1 MEEKSLYDISWKVS
15 EEEYRADPA
24 YSYSTIAR
32 FNREGFNNLDKLF
45 DKLETPS
52 LLFGSLVDT
61 LLTDGQE
68 EFDRRFEVA
77 DFPVLS
83 DALIQITRSLFN
95 SFNTQYRSINDI
107 PDNII
112 AEIGEQNNYYANAK
126 YASYRIRKIREECAE
141 YYNLLFLSTD
151 KTLVSTTDYQD
162 ALKCVD
168 TLKNNPSTKWYFE
181 DNNPFD
187 DVQRFYQLKFKGEFE
202 GIPLRCMADLLILD
216 AKNKVIIPCDLKTSS
231 KKEWDF
237 YKSFIEYNYFIQS
250 QLYWYIIRQ
259 NLDKDPIFKDYKLLD
274 YRFIVINRYNLK
286 PLVWEYE
293 NTQCAVDINYGNN
306 KYYCKNWR
314 SIVKE
319 LNYYLTDRADY
330 PIDIKSNEP
339 NSLIKWLTKD

>member
-77 DFPVLS
+77 DFPPLS
-83 DALIQITRSLFN
+83 DTLVQITRYLFN
-95 SFNTQYRSINDI
+95 NFGNKYRDIKSI
-107 PDNII
+107 PDNIV
-112 AEIGEQNNYYANAK
+112 AQIGEENNYYANSK
-126 YASYRIRKIREECAE
+126 YASYRVKKIKEECSE
-141 YYNLLFLSTD
+141 YYNLLFLSVD

-162 ALKCVD
+162 AVNCVD
-168 TLKNNPSTKWYFE
+168 VLKTNPTTKWYFE
-181 DNNPFD
+181 ENNTFD
-187 DVQRFYQLKFKGEFE
+187 DVQRFYQLKFKGEYE
-202 GIPLRCMADLLILD
+202 SISLRCMADLLIVD
-216 AKNKVIIPCDLKTSS
+216 RKNKVIIPCDLKTSS

-237 YKSFIEYNYFIQS
+237 YKSFMEYNYFIQS

-293 NTQCAVDINYGNN
+293 HTQCAVDINYGDN

-319 LNYYLTDRADY
+319 LDYYLKDRADY
-330 PIDIKSNEP
+330 PMDIKTNEP

>member
-77 DFPVLS
+77 DFPPLS
-83 DALIQITRSLFN
+83 DTLVQITRYLFN
-95 SFNTQYRSINDI
+95 NFGNKYRDINSI
-107 PDNII
+107 PDNIV
-112 AEIGEQNNYYANAK
+112 AQIGEENNYYANSK
-126 YASYRIRKIREECAE
+126 YASYRVKKIKEECSE
-141 YYNLLFLSTD
+141 YYNLLFLSVD

-162 ALKCVD
+162 AVNCVD
-168 TLKNNPSTKWYFE
+168 VLKTNPTTKWYFE
-181 DNNPFD
+181 ENNPFD
-187 DVQRFYQLKFKGEFE
+187 DVQRFYQLKFKGEYE
-202 GIPLRCMADLLILD
+202 GIPLRVMADLLIVD
-216 AKNKVIIPCDLKTSS
+216 RKNKVIIPCDLKTSS
-231 KKEWDF
+231 KKECDF
-237 YKSFIEYNYFIQS
+237 YKSFMEYNYFIQS

-293 NTQCAVDINYGNN
+293 HTQCAVDINYGDN

-319 LNYYLTDRADY
+319 LDYYLKDRADY
-330 PIDIKSNEP
+330 PMDIKTNEP

>member
-15 EEEYRADPA
+15 EEEYRADSA

-77 DFPVLS
+77 DFPPLS
-83 DALIQITRSLFN
+83 DTLVQITRYLFN
-95 SFNTQYRSINDI
+95 NFGNEYRDIASI
-107 PDNII
+107 PDNIV
-112 AEIGEQNNYYANAK
+112 AQVGEENNYYANSK
-126 YASYRIRKIREECAE
+126 YASYRVKKIKEECSE
-141 YYNLLFLSTD
+141 YYNLLFLSID

-162 ALKCVD
+162 AVNCVNILK
-168 TLKNNPSTKWYFE
+168 TNPTTKWYFE
-181 DNNPFD
+181 ENNPFD
-187 DVQRFYQLKFKGEFE
+187 DVQRFYQLKFKGEYE
-202 GIPLRCMADLLILD
+202 SIPLRCMADLLILD

-237 YKSFIEYNYFIQS
+237 YKSFMEYNYFIQS

-293 NTQCAVDINYGNN
+293 HTQCAVDMDYGDN
-306 KYYCKNWR
+306 KYHCRNWR

-319 LNYYLTDRADY
+319 LDYYLKDRADY
-330 PIDIKSNEP
+330 PIDIKTNEP